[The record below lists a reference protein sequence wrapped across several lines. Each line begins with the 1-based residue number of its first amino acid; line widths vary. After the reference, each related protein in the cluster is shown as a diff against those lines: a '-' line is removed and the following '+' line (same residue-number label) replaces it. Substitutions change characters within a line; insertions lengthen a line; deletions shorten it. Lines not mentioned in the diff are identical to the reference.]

1 MKENYVY
8 PVKIEASEDG
18 VVITAIDFENT
29 VSCAESKEEA
39 IQAAQEL
46 LAITIM
52 DYESQEKEVPKPTIT
67 EERDVIYI
75 HIWMPYFKNISKEKY
90 IKKSVTVPE
99 WLDILAK
106 NNNVNFSAAMVR
118 GIKQELGIGGEK

>member
-39 IQAAQEL
+39 IRAAQEL

-52 DYESQEKEVPKPTIT
+52 DYESQEKEVPKPTMT
-67 EERDVIYI
+67 EEKDVIYV

-90 IKKSVTVPE
+90 IKKSVTIPE

-118 GIKQELGIGGEK
+118 GIKQELGIEK